1 MNQLF
6 HIIRREIVVKLKSN
20 NFYLFALV
28 TPLLFVFPIVFS
40 VFSRTPN
47 CSGLPACQVGIICH
61 DLGYDTIEYRGLKFF
76 ALSRQAVEQVHNDSF
91 DYTNFVGVVDMHN
104 ASFLQSH
111 EALQIQLY
119 VPEERADLASR
130 HINDVES
137 FINSEFVYQYGRRH
151 NFDSLQ
157 LLKLT
162 NFAKLSLVYSN
173 FGEKKA
179 EVNKAKAMAMGLGM
193 LLYIMFI
200 FYNNNIVK
208 SVSEEKFNKLAEIL
222 SMFVKPG
229 KLMIG
234 KIMGLT
240 VASLGQLLIW
250 LFAFTVYTK
259 CAITI
264 GCYLHYI
271 SAADEISSFDFSS
284 LLFSDSM
291 LGWIVLFFILGSL
304 LNGSLSTI
312 FAICSSGR
320 GSSVPMI
327 LSNMLN
333 LLSIYFCM
341 YAATNP
347 LSSVT
352 YFASYFP
359 LTSYLVIPAI
369 LPYGL
374 SVSHIVLS
382 ATLLIAI
389 SLLLL
394 YLCGRLYRRYLV

>member
-1 MNQLF
+1 
-6 HIIRREIVVKLKSN
+6 
-20 NFYLFALV
+20 
-28 TPLLFVFPIVFS
+28 
-40 VFSRTPN
+40 
-47 CSGLPACQVGIICH
+47 
-61 DLGYDTIEYRGLKFF
+61 
-76 ALSRQAVEQVHNDSF
+76 
-91 DYTNFVGVVDMHN
+91 
-104 ASFLQSH
+104 
-111 EALQIQLY
+111 
-119 VPEERADLASR
+119 
-130 HINDVES
+130 
-137 FINSEFVYQYGRRH
+137 
-151 NFDSLQ
+151 
-157 LLKLT
+157 
-162 NFAKLSLVYSN
+162 
-173 FGEKKA
+173 
-179 EVNKAKAMAMGLGM
+179 
-193 LLYIMFI
+193 
-200 FYNNNIVK
+200 
-208 SVSEEKFNKLAEIL
+208 
-222 SMFVKPG
+222 
-229 KLMIG
+229 MIG

-240 VASLGQLLIW
+240 VASLGLLLIW

-312 FAICSSGR
+312 FAICSSGC

-374 SVSHIVLS
+374 SASHIVLS
-382 ATLLIAI
+382 ATLLIAV

-394 YLCGRLYRRYLV
+394 YLCGRLYRRYLA